1 MKEEFIMPIWTEDQ
15 YICISVLPSD
25 ETGPRKNLTVGKIYI
40 GQVEDDLDDYLYVV
54 ENDRG
59 NDHEVGR
66 IEDTCFINCTNLKIA
81 LDFLNTDRLC

>member
-1 MKEEFIMPIWTEDQ
+1 MKEEFIMPIYTEDQ

-59 NDHEVGR
+59 NDQLYP
-66 IEDTCFINCTNLKIA
+66 IELFKKVSKNREEKLNIL
-81 LDFLNTDRLC
+81 LDS